1 MLNVCTLSFAACLPV
16 RWQRREL
23 YLVRVEAR
31 LRRVEVQKAV
41 QRLSAQ
47 RLVVARMQAT
57 EHPRQGVQPLKIRVL
72 ERME

>member
-1 MLNVCTLSFAACLPV
+1 
-16 RWQRREL
+16 
-23 YLVRVEAR
+23 LVRVEAR